1 MTRHLSQCRPTPEP
15 SPAWLES
22 GWLFP
27 EVEPFPLVD
36 WLRAAPHRQANLRML
51 AEPLS
56 RLRRRCLLYDL
67 ETPTRGGSIYE

>member
-27 EVEPFPLVD
+27 EVEPFPTT
-36 WLRAAPHRQANLRML
+36 WRP
-51 AEPLS
+51 
-56 RLRRRCLLYDL
+56 LRRIDL
-67 ETPTRGGSIYE
+67 